1 MIKKIFISGNF
12 LSGKQT
18 ILYLL
23 DNHDCIIANFIHDQ
37 FLKSIIDL
45 NNKIENTKYIKKK
58 LNLKHVEIYNIKNNK
73 TFITYEDFLNS
84 LNLSNIKHLQKL
96 AKSRIMPN
104 NFSSVKKEFFEF
116 NFDYENFISDL
127 KEKIFLNKINK
138 FSIEDI
144 YDIYVNCFI
153 KNWKNLNCRIKIKNK
168 INFAT
173 KLPNNFSSVEF
184 VLKHKFNNKII
195 YVDRDLLSILK
206 SRTLNIMF
214 QNKVEIKHFDKY
226 FNNQLRTNFI
236 ERVNLNKQEII
247 RLKKKYNNIF
257 ITSLENLVKDTKDEL
272 KKIYYFLGLSYLAN
286 KKIIPTYCGKEIG
299 TDHIEKIN
307 DDEYKISDKN
317 YIFYQFRTRKFF
329 DTLGLLCK
337 NIKYFD
343 FFLLSI
349 YLKLKYKISS

>member
-23 DNHDCIIANFIHDQ
+23 DNRDCIIANFIHDQ
-37 FLKSIIDL
+37 FIKSIIDL
-45 NNKIENTKYIKKK
+45 NNKIEKTIYKKKK
-58 LNLKHVEIYNIKNNK
+58 LNLEGVEIYNFKNNK
-73 TFITYEDFLNS
+73 TFITYEDFQNS
-84 LNLSNIKHLQKL
+84 FNLSNISHLQEL
-96 AKSRIMPN
+96 AKSKIMPN
-104 NFSSVKKEFFEF
+104 NFSSEKKEFFEF
-116 NFDYENFISDL
+116 NFDYENFTSDL
-127 KEKIFLNKINK
+127 KEKIFLKKIK
-138 FSIEDI
+138 KYSIEDI

-153 KNWKNLNCRIKIKNK
+153 KNWKDLNFNSKEKNK
-168 INFAT
+168 IIFAT

-206 SRTLNIMF
+206 SRALYYMF

-236 ERVNLNKQEII
+236 ERVNFNKREIMK
-247 RLKKKYNNIF
+247 LKKNYNNIF
-257 ITSLENLVKDTKDEL
+257 ITSLENLVKNTNDEL
-272 KKIYYFLGLSYLAN
+272 KEIYYFLGLPHLAN
-286 KKIIPTYCGKEIG
+286 KKIIPTYCGNEIG
-299 TDHIEKIN
+299 SDHIDQIN
-307 DDEYKISDKN
+307 DDKYKISNKN

-329 DTLGLLCK
+329 DSLFLLCK

-349 YLKLKYKISS
+349 YLKLKHKI